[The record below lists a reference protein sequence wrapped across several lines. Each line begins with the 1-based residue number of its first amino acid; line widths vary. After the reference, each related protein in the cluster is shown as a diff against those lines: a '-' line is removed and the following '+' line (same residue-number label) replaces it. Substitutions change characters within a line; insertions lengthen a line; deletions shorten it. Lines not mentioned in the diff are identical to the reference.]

1 MKRVG
6 LLLISFILIFAVT
19 ACDME
24 MAERPSVTAP
34 VQIGE
39 TARPASDDE
48 IDTIFSLIRNQQWPV
63 LMNWLTFDS
72 HRAVS
77 LEQITERHEK
87 IVERLGVLTMDL
99 VNTRKLDR
107 ASDQNIQVF
116 EADMVFETRYGR
128 MERPLTLTYLRNVQE
143 NRWELDWTP
152 ALIFPG
158 LTDDNDLLVETS
170 RGKRGNIY
178 DRNMRPLAAEGVK
191 YTVGAVAGSY
201 NTESNREVADLLG
214 LSVEKI
220 EQTMGQSWIGPGM
233 FVPLITTQNLST
245 EQMERLPQFGLTVRR
260 SESRHYPAGASLAHL
275 IGYVGEVTNDE
286 IEKSSGYYRVGDI
299 IGKRGLESLFE
310 EQLRPVLGVTVY
322 LSGSTR
328 TVLYERASGDGQ
340 DIQLTIDSE
349 LQQSLY
355 EHFKDDEGQVVGIHP
370 ESGDLLVLMSVPSFD
385 PNLFVG
391 GISSQDYNDL
401 LNNPSTPMVNRFQ
414 LPYAPGSTAK
424 ILTFMAGYNLGV
436 INDQTIKTITDKQW
450 QPGPA
455 WGGYKV
461 TRLVEYMEPQDPKQ
475 AIVVS
480 DNIFFA
486 QVAVESGK
494 EGFLTQWQ
502 QGFGVGE
509 DIPTEYPF
517 YRSQVTNDGTF
528 DNEVLL
534 ADAAYGQG
542 QFQIT
547 AMQLA
552 DIFSGVLTGNI
563 MKPRLIKSQEPEV
576 WKTDIASEATR
587 QSLLSAMRASVER
600 THVNTVDRPYAA
612 LAGKSGTAE
621 VAFDQ
626 QSGKPGIDSW
636 FIGFDMNN
644 PTIMLG
650 VQIQQIQRRDDGMT
664 APRRFG
670 EAFDIIYREG
680 ATPYQPSP

>member
-1 MKRVG
+1 MKRWLSIFLS
-6 LLLISFILIFAVT
+6 LLFVIGAI

-24 MAERPSVTAP
+24 LAERPTVTAP
-34 VQIGE
+34 VHIGE
-39 TARPASDDE
+39 TLKPTEDGE
-48 IDTIFSLIRNQQWPV
+48 IDTIFSLIRNTQWPV

-72 HRAVS
+72 HREVT
-77 LEQITERHEK
+77 LEQIEERHAK
-87 IVERLGVLTMDL
+87 VSERLGVMTKDL
-99 VNTRKLDR
+99 VNTRKLER

-116 EADMVFETRYGR
+116 EAEMVLETRYGR
-128 MERPLTLTYLRNVQE
+128 MERPLTLTFLKNVTE

-170 RGKRGNIY
+170 RGKRGQIY
-178 DRNMRPLAAEGVK
+178 DRNMRPLAIEGVK
-191 YTVGAVAGSY
+191 FTVGAVAGSY
-201 NTESNREVADLLG
+201 NVESNQDVADLLG
-214 LSVEKI
+214 LTVEQI
-220 EQTMGQSWIGPGM
+220 ERTMSQSWIGPGM
-233 FVPLITTQNLST
+233 FVPLMTTQNLST

-260 SESRHYPAGASLAHL
+260 AESRFYPAGASLAHL
-275 IGYVGEVTNDE
+275 VGYVGEVTTDE
-286 IEKSSGYYRVGDI
+286 IERSGGYYSQGDI

-310 EQLRPVLGVTVY
+310 VKLRPVLGVTVY
-322 LSGSTR
+322 LSGAER
-328 TVLYERASGDGQ
+328 TVLYERASDDGE
-340 DIQLTIDSE
+340 DIVLTIDSQ

-370 ESGDLLVLMSVPSFD
+370 ASGDLLVLMAVPSFD

-391 GISSQDYNDL
+391 GISSQDYDAL
-401 LNNPSTPMVNRFQ
+401 LQNPSTPMVNRFQ
-414 LPYAPGSTAK
+414 LRYAPGSTAK

-436 INDQTIKTITDKQW
+436 INDQTIKTITEKQW

-461 TRLVEYMEPQDPKQ
+461 TRLVEYMEPQSPIQ

-486 QVAVESGK
+486 QVAVEAGK
-494 EGFLTQWQ
+494 EGFLNQWQ

-509 DIPTEYPF
+509 EIPTEYPF
-517 YRSQVTNDGTF
+517 YRSQVSNDGTF

-552 DIFSGVLTGNI
+552 DIYSGVVTGNI
-563 MKPRLIKSQEPEV
+563 MKPRLLKEQEPEI
-576 WKTDIASEATR
+576 WKPDIASEATR
-587 QSLLSAMRASVER
+587 QSLMSAMRASVQR
-600 THVNTVDRPYAA
+600 THVNTVDRPYAS

-626 QSGKPGIDSW
+626 QSGKQGIDSW
-636 FIGFDMNN
+636 FIGFDMDN
-644 PTIMLG
+644 PSLMLG
-650 VQIQQIQRRDDGMT
+650 VQIQQIQRRDDGVT

-670 EAFDIIYREG
+670 EAFDIIYKEG
-680 ATPYQPSP
+680 ASPYQPSP